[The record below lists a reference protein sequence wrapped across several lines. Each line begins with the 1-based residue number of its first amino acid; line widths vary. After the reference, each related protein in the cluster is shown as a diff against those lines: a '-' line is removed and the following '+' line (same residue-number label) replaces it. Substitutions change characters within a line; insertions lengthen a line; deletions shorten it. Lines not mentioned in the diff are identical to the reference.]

1 MSFEFKLKRNKGRT
15 KHKFN
20 RHEIWNKLGDIKHLS
35 MHKNPLGWN
44 MAVNDTYPSLW
55 HDMHKFIDKNIGKDV
70 NNVYS
75 EFLKKIRSQKHYNYH
90 IKEIF
95 FKYFDGYPFII
106 GSDNKIHKRTY
117 KSRSKRYDYISYN
130 LKHINDKVIPKRFV
144 NGPYYIGNFY
154 TNKGDYLP
162 VWIVSTLKYNTVG
175 NAVNNKLQPCF
186 YIDDLNSLVLHT
198 SSKWFELRNFNIIKL
213 FGLGHTCT
221 LENITNKI
229 LITWCYKKGIKCY
242 FITKK

>member
-1 MSFEFKLKRNKGRT
+1 MSFEFKLKRNKGRN

-44 MAVNDTYPSLW
+44 MAVNDIYPSLW

-117 KSRSKRYDYISYN
+117 KSRSKRN
-130 LKHINDKVIPKRFV
+130 V
-144 NGPYYIGNFY
+144 
-154 TNKGDYLP
+154 
-162 VWIVSTLKYNTVG
+162 
-175 NAVNNKLQPCF
+175 
-186 YIDDLNSLVLHT
+186 
-198 SSKWFELRNFNIIKL
+198 
-213 FGLGHTCT
+213 
-221 LENITNKI
+221 
-229 LITWCYKKGIKCY
+229 
-242 FITKK
+242 

>member
-1 MSFEFKLKRNKGRT
+1 M
-15 KHKFN
+15 
-20 RHEIWNKLGDIKHLS
+20 
-35 MHKNPLGWN
+35 
-44 MAVNDTYPSLW
+44 V
-55 HDMHKFIDKNIGKDV
+55 
-70 NNVYS
+70 
-75 EFLKKIRSQKHYNYH
+75 
-90 IKEIF
+90 
-95 FKYFDGYPFII
+95 
-106 GSDNKIHKRTY
+106 
-117 KSRSKRYDYISYN
+117 
-130 LKHINDKVIPKRFV
+130 
-144 NGPYYIGNFY
+144 PYYIGNFY

-221 LENITNKI
+221 LENTTNKI